1 MSNWVT
7 VSTKVRREV
16 LEKARRYGINVSEV
30 LRKALEEEVM
40 RRENEELIK
49 LLKEASKE
57 LRKISEIYG
66 DDFVVRS
73 IRTDRDSR

>member
-1 MSNWVT
+1 MGNWVT

-40 RRENEELIK
+40 RRENEELIE

-66 DDFVVRS
+66 DDFVIRS
-73 IRTDRDSR
+73 IRADRDSR

>member
-40 RRENEELIK
+40 RRENEELIE

>member
-1 MSNWVT
+1 MGNWVT
-7 VSTKVRREV
+7 VSTKVRREI

-40 RRENEELIK
+40 RRENEELIG

-73 IRTDRDSR
+73 IRADRDSG

>member
-1 MSNWVT
+1 VSNWVT